1 MAAHALNTNVVRLP
15 TAAPRKVQQR
25 YNQHLRD
32 FRDENPWPGPDRR
45 RPWETPDS
53 DNPPALQRSPELLIL
68 MAVLRA
74 LPEDQR
80 SVVYGM
86 VMDVHLAVPCDESR
100 EALKIVNRL
109 K

>member
-1 MAAHALNTNVVRLP
+1 MASQACSTNIVRLP

-25 YNQHLRD
+25 YNQHLRNY
-32 FRDENPWPGPDRR
+32 RAENPWPGKDWRKDWTAPPSDDR
-45 RPWETPDS
+45 
-53 DNPPALQRSPELLIL
+53 PALQRSPELLIL

-80 SVVYGM
+80 AVVHGM
-86 VMDVHLAVPCDESR
+86 VMDVHLAVPCEESR
-100 EALKIVNRL
+100 EALKIVGRL